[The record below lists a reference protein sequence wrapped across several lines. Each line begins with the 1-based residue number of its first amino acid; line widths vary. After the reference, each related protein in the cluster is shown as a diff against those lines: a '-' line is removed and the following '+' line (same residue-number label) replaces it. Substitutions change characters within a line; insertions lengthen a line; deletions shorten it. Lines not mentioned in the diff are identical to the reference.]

1 MLKEGIES
9 AFEEHGIPSLYSSTP
24 DLDQA
29 TPGWTLPKACGVVGL
44 GLGWA
49 KKIGF
54 LSCSFLYLWTDL
66 LQKVG
71 RLPKNTPGGC
81 HKRNQHEETFGDKV
95 SRFASTTKMVELFVR
110 H

>member
-1 MLKEGIES
+1 MMKNSCLKILQVPNMLKKPVTFQTSLGSRFIVQKTEARIVLSSDWRKQDVLKEGIES

-44 GLGWA
+44 GLGWP

-54 LSCSFLYLWTDL
+54 LSCSFL
-66 LQKVG
+66 
-71 RLPKNTPGGC
+71 
-81 HKRNQHEETFGDKV
+81 
-95 SRFASTTKMVELFVR
+95 
-110 H
+110 